1 MVDCFLKKRMFR
13 NGWKMEQDKDLDY
26 TQEDVKS
33 FAEKMSTN
41 EIVKNLPS
49 VQREIAKHYL
59 KNTNNVR
66 STVKKIIDRDLTT
79 QENTRLRYLCFDMA
93 IEQTAMDIK
102 KKSGFTEDELTEL
115 GQNLKKK
122 ELVDILY
129 MSLSQENES
138 EADKSEQ

>member
-1 MVDCFLKKRMFR
+1 
-13 NGWKMEQDKDLDY
+13 
-26 TQEDVKS
+26 
-33 FAEKMSTN
+33 
-41 EIVKNLPS
+41 
-49 VQREIAKHYL
+49 
-59 KNTNNVR
+59 
-66 STVKKIIDRDLTT
+66 
-79 QENTRLRYLCFDMA
+79 MA

>member
-1 MVDCFLKKRMFR
+1 MFR

>member
-1 MVDCFLKKRMFR
+1 
-13 NGWKMEQDKDLDY
+13 
-26 TQEDVKS
+26 
-33 FAEKMSTN
+33 
-41 EIVKNLPS
+41 
-49 VQREIAKHYL
+49 
-59 KNTNNVR
+59 

-102 KKSGFTEDELTEL
+102 KKSGFTENELTEL

>member
-1 MVDCFLKKRMFR
+1 MCRI
-13 NGWKMEQDKDLDY
+13 GWKMEQDKEYNQD
-26 TQEDVKS
+26 DVKA
-33 FAEKMSTN
+33 FAEKMNTN
-41 EIVKNLPS
+41 EIVKDLPA
-49 VQREIAKHYL
+49 VQREIAKHYIR
-59 KNTNNVR
+59 NTNNVGG
-66 STVKKIIDRDLTT
+66 TVKKIIDRDLAV

-102 KKSGFTEDELTEL
+102 KKSGFTENELTEL

>member
-1 MVDCFLKKRMFR
+1 MFR

-102 KKSGFTEDELTEL
+102 KKSGFTENELTEL